1 MNCRKPIYHLK
12 FKSYFTAT
20 KKKEIKREKKNTE
33 TLCGEI

>member
-20 KKKEIKREKKNTE
+20 KKERNKERKKKE